1 MAKNERMK
9 NGLDMLFEDNFHD
22 EESGE
27 GGGVQTMRI
36 SLIEP
41 DKNQPRSE
49 FDAERLRELSENIA
63 QHGVL
68 QPILVRPMGE
78 DVYRIVAGER
88 RWRAARM
95 AGLTEI
101 RYYLACKIRVAV
113 ILAGFA
119 GLP

>member
-41 DKNQPRSE
+41 DKNQPSGCASFRKTS
-49 FDAERLRELSENIA
+49 LSTA
-63 QHGVL
+63 FCSL
-68 QPILVRPMGE
+68 
-78 DVYRIVAGER
+78 Y
-88 RWRAARM
+88 W
-95 AGLTEI
+95 
-101 RYYLACKIRVAV
+101 
-113 ILAGFA
+113 
-119 GLP
+119 